1 MANGQSNPSWFE
13 NLLRPIQDIFSSLP
27 STASA
32 QTLEDTPPIQ
42 EPEAPPGGRRAI
54 LHERRYDA
62 VLDQQVPTGRT
73 LIVSVAQGGLP
84 SSQEKAELFAHVY
97 GDPGERFG
105 KTDLPVG
112 GGIAGGVIGGIAGG
126 PPGAV
131 AGATG
136 LAAAGSAV
144 QQALTSP
151 EVGRFTIVGIPQ
163 TTLGGTTSG
172 IFPEIGTGAEGE
184 AIRGFDPTNP
194 LHRFGLMPAVS
205 GAEEAALEFGGG
217 QAMRAAAPL
226 ARGAMRL
233 GMRPLPQLLS
243 ESGESVLP
251 SALQFGGIG
260 PQASKSGRRWVTE
273 TERTFQENPGFWRRL
288 WGTPATTGEPVEGS
302 FARQPSGVRERPYR
316 RPGQTPFLGT
326 FARRVEGGARA
337 TPTTTGVSSWWKKL
351 LRATEGRPSLYT
363 IVKQSARNADNLLA
377 PHKDL
382 PLFGGKGLIG
392 DDDILSLA
400 RKIALSE
407 KHVPKGFNFQ
417 QWLRREFD
425 LGTGGR
431 AATDPESG
439 VRYWI
444 NQESDTPPRLKKI
457 LERWLDPVETYQPAT
472 RGTEVLDPR
481 QQALVRRRGGDLS
494 VPGWTIGQARDDKA
508 YLEAALDDVYK
519 SLKASGNKSTNSMHI
534 MMLTLR
540 DGIDESITAA
550 LQREGHG
557 EVAQQLYN
565 TNRQTNM
572 YGNLIKLINMSPDEL
587 ATGVGVGY
595 AAGAGAAAGG
605 MGGYSLFNED
615 PMGAL
620 GGAVLGGGLAAIF
633 TSPPAAAWAA
643 RRLWSTKNLP
653 IPQTSVRGVRMGA
666 SVGAEP
672 ATPEAMTS
680 FLDNSDFQGLRHW
693 QDDYG
698 REQRRLAQ
706 SRLENYG
713 GPWEAI
719 PIEDLI
725 AMHGSITGQPTETG
739 VNPLVRSALSG
750 DITGLD
756 FGPLY
761 VAPGGT
767 PLSGPTRIGAAPTGM
782 QPGSDLMRAL
792 SRLR

>member
-32 QTLEDTPPIQ
+32 QTLGDTPPIQ

-54 LHERRYDA
+54 LYERRYDA

-105 KTDLPVG
+105 KTDLPV
-112 GGIAGGVIGGIAGG
+112 AGGVIGGIGGGITGG

-136 LAAAGSAV
+136 GGAAGSAV
-144 QQALTSP
+144 QQMLTSP

-184 AIRGFDPTNP
+184 AIRGFDPTNL

-233 GMRPLPQLLS
+233 GMRPSPQLLS
-243 ESGESVLP
+243 ESGESVIP

-260 PQASKSGRRWVTE
+260 PQASRSGRRWVTE

-382 PLFGGKGLIG
+382 PLFGGQG
-392 DDDILSLA
+392 DDILSFSKKLH
-400 RKIALSE
+400 LSE
-407 KHVPKGFNFQ
+407 KHVPKNFNLE
-417 QWLRREFD
+417 QWMRQEEA

-431 AATDPESG
+431 VGVKPITVRDEPTRWVRQWINKQGKEEVDQRLNNILFRYLDPE
-439 VRYWI
+439 
-444 NQESDTPPRLKKI
+444 K
-457 LERWLDPVETYQPAT
+457 
-472 RGTEVLDPR
+472 
-481 QQALVRRRGGDLS
+481 LS
-494 VPGWTIGQARDDKA
+494 ADMPGWTIGRARADKA

-519 SLKASGNKSTNSMHI
+519 SLKASGKKSTNAMHV

-587 ATGVGVGY
+587 ATGVGVGF
-595 AAGAGAAAGG
+595 AAGAAGG
-605 MGGYSLFNED
+605 MGGYSLASWFDSD
-615 PMGAL
+615 PAGAL
-620 GGAVLGGGLAAIF
+620 TSAVVGGGLAAIF

-643 RRLWSTKNLP
+643 RRLWSAKNLP

>member
-42 EPEAPPGGRRAI
+42 GPEAPPGGRRAI
-54 LHERRYDA
+54 LYERRYDA

-105 KTDLPVG
+105 KTDLPV
-112 GGIAGGVIGGIAGG
+112 AGGVIGGIGGGIAGG

-136 LAAAGSAV
+136 GGAAGSAV
-144 QQALTSP
+144 QQMLTSP

-233 GMRPLPQLLS
+233 GMRPSPQLLS
-243 ESGESVLP
+243 ESGESVIP

-260 PQASKSGRRWVTE
+260 PQASRSGRRWVTE

-288 WGTPATTGEPVEGS
+288 WGTPSTTGEPVEGS

-316 RPGQTPFLGT
+316 RPGETPFLGT
-326 FARRVEGGARA
+326 LGSRVEGGARA

-351 LRATEGRPSLYT
+351 LTSSPEGRPSLYT
-363 IVKQSARNADNLLA
+363 MVKQSARNADNLLA

-382 PLFGGKGLIG
+382 PLFGGQG
-392 DDDILSLA
+392 DDILSFSKKLH
-400 RKIALSE
+400 LSE
-407 KHVPKGFNFQ
+407 KHVPKNFNLE
-417 QWLRREFD
+417 QWMRQEEA

-431 AATDPESG
+431 VGVKPITVRDEPTRWVRQWINKQGKEEVDQRLNNILFRYLDPE
-439 VRYWI
+439 
-444 NQESDTPPRLKKI
+444 K
-457 LERWLDPVETYQPAT
+457 
-472 RGTEVLDPR
+472 
-481 QQALVRRRGGDLS
+481 LS
-494 VPGWTIGQARDDKA
+494 ADMPGWTIGRARADKA

-519 SLKASGNKSTNSMHI
+519 SLKASGNKTTNAMHV

-587 ATGVGVGY
+587 ATGVGVGF
-595 AAGAGAAAGG
+595 AAGSATAGG
-605 MGGYSLFNED
+605 MGGYSLFDSD
-615 PMGAL
+615 PAGAL

-643 RRLWSTKNLP
+643 RRLWSAKNLP

-713 GPWEAI
+713 GPWEAM

-756 FGPLY
+756 FGSLY
-761 VAPGGT
+761 VS
-767 PLSGPTRIGAAPTGM
+767 PLGELQPSLGPTKIGAAPTGM